1 VEGITE
7 TLKLVIS
14 SNCAKVGDGRG
25 AVNSLEPTGAL

>member
-7 TLKLVIS
+7 APKLVIS

-25 AVNSLEPTGAL
+25 AVNSL